1 MSRQPTS
8 PAASSVRRQS
18 GIAQSAAKHR
28 LRLALPSLGLTLGG
42 ALVWGLVT
50 GASALINLLLAEWAT
65 PAQVREISLLFLA
78 GGALAFPVALYLARF
93 LSLGRGQE
101 VAFASLF
108 VCLLT
113 ATISLTSGLH
123 ALFYWLLGERHAA
136 AFTYFWFSELFFTV
150 ASALYQFAVIGIRLY
165 FPIGFAALLLSSLWF
180 ARVTR

>member
-8 PAASSVRRQS
+8 PVASSLRQS
-18 GIAQSAAKHR
+18 GTAPRAQTHR
-28 LRLALPSLGLTLGG
+28 LRLALPSLGVALGG
-42 ALVWGLVT
+42 ALLWGAVA
-50 GASALINLLLAEWAT
+50 GASALVNLLLAEWAT
-65 PAQVREISLLFLA
+65 PVQVREISLLFVA
-78 GGALAFPVALYLARF
+78 GGALAFPVALYLARL

-113 ATISLTSGLH
+113 ATIAFTSGLH

-136 AFTYFWFSELFFTV
+136 AFSYFWFSELFFTV
-150 ASALYQFAVIGIRLY
+150 AAALYQFAVIGIRLY
-165 FPIGFAALLLSSLWF
+165 FPIGFAALLLTSLWF